1 MKQALSLAAF
11 LLPLPAIAQPAPAVA
26 QPAPAVAQPA
36 PAIAQ
41 PAPAIAQPAPA
52 TAQPAPAPAPAVAR
66 LAPDD
71 DVPHPFRLAFA
82 STSAFGV
89 THAKFFNQ
97 LLGAR
102 LDYRFATD
110 FAFGGS
116 LSYVNL
122 KGKDRRVHEALPEAT
137 VEYRVPLKRDAF
149 GIPLRFGLGYLPKN
163 GPTLRIGAGVD
174 FALSDAVSLEIIPIE
189 PMIWITRER
198 PEISL
203 DATIALR
210 ISL

>member
-1 MKQALSLAAF
+1 MKLALSLAAF
-11 LLPLPAIAQPAPAVA
+11 LLPLPAIAQPA
-26 QPAPAVAQPA
+26 QPAPAAQPA
-36 PAIAQ
+36 SAVAQ
-41 PAPAIAQPAPA
+41 A
-52 TAQPAPAPAPAVAR
+52 APAPASAAQPAAAA
-66 LAPDD
+66 APAPND

-89 THAKFFNQ
+89 THSKFFNQ

-102 LDYRFATD
+102 LDYRFAND

-137 VEYRVPLKRDAF
+137 IEYRVPLKRDAF
-149 GIPLRFGLGYLPKN
+149 GIPFRFGLGYLPKN
-163 GPTLRIGAGVD
+163 GPTLRVGAGVD
-174 FALSDAVSLEIIPIE
+174 FALSDPVSLEIIPLE

-203 DATIALR
+203 NATIALR
-210 ISL
+210 IAL